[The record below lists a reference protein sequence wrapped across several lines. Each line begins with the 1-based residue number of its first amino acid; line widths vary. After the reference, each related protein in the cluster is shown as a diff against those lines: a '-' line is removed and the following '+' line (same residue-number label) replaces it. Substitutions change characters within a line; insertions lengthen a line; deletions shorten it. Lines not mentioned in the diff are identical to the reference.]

1 MENQQIATKGDI
13 SAMQKELETF
23 MQVRIRDEIMEALGM
38 NDKKFKNSTLL
49 SEITDH
55 HHVICT
61 RVVESRGAGGPDEWE
76 STCGYISSRKYHGVK
91 FAEVTEWIQRST
103 PT

>member
-1 MENQQIATKGDI
+1 
-13 SAMQKELETF
+13 MQKELETF